1 MSSEIK
7 APVIERRAQSH
18 KEIDALVDSRN
29 DTLTLL
35 GELASKQPFSPEHNT
50 QTLLQNFC
58 ESLIDYT
65 ASAHFQ
71 LYRHL
76 DEDKERRG
84 PVLKVAGDVYP
95 RISEITQLIL
105 DFNDKYD
112 CEDHCKNLSGL
123 ADDLSHLGEQLADR
137 IELEDRII
145 NAITAPRA

>member
-1 MSSEIK
+1 MQSKNEL
-7 APVIERRAQSH
+7 PVERRAQSH
-18 KEIDALVDSRN
+18 KEIDALVESRN

-35 GELASKQPFSPEHNT
+35 GKLASQQPFKTDHDT
-50 QTLLQNFC
+50 QLLLQHFC

-84 PVLKVAGDVYP
+84 PVLKVAEDVYP
-95 RISEITQLIL
+95 RIAEMTQSIL

-112 CEDHCKNLSGL
+112 CEDHCEDMSHL
-123 ADDLSHLGEQLADR
+123 ADDLSTLGEILADR
-137 IELEDRII
+137 IELEDKII
-145 NAITAPRA
+145 NALTAPRVA